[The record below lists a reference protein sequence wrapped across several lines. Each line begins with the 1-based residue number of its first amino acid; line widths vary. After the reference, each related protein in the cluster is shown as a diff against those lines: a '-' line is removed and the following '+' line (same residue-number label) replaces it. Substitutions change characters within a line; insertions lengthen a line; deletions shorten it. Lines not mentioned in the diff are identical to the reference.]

1 MDDIRVEL
9 SRRLGLV
16 DFLAE
21 RGIRPARQYG
31 DKSVYSC
38 PIHHGDKTP
47 SFYVYQKED
56 GRQDCYC
63 FGCKFYG
70 DIVRLKAKLDSTSQ
84 DQAFAE
90 LASRCGFDPESP
102 DAIIDDCV
110 SIVESMG
117 SVNNDID
124 EIRFMIV
131 ELTASY
137 RVHRAVG
144 PVSETWG
151 LVWAR
156 ADDAARNGDLEAL
169 INARPFD

>member
-1 MDDIRVEL
+1 MSDIRVEL
-9 SRRLGLV
+9 SRRLSLV

-21 RGIRPARQYG
+21 RGIKPSRQYG

-38 PIHHGDKTP
+38 PIHKGDKTP
-47 SFYVYQKED
+47 SFYVYQKQD
-56 GRQDCYC
+56 GQQDCYC

-90 LASRCGFDPESP
+90 LASRCGFDPESS

-110 SIVESMG
+110 SIVESMNRVHDDVDDIK
-117 SVNNDID
+117 SVL
-124 EIRFMIV
+124 V

-137 RVHRAVG
+137 RVHRSVG
-144 PVSETWG
+144 SPSETWG

-156 ADDAARNGDLEAL
+156 ADDAVRNGDLEAL
-169 INARPFD
+169 INARPYN